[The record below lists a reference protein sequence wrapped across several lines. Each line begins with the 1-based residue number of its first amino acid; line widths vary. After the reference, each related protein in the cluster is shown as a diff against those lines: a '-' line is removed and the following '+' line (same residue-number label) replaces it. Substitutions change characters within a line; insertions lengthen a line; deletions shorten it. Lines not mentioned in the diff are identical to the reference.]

1 MKEINVL
8 ILSVGR
14 RVELV
19 QAFKRAKED
28 LKIKGKVFGGDMDK
42 NAPAMQFVDKAFI
55 LPRINSEDYIE
66 NIIKICNEEN
76 ISLIVPTIDTE
87 LLKLAENK
95 EKIYKETKAILNLSD
110 LRYIQ
115 ICRDKF
121 MTQQFF
127 EENGFG
133 VPRLV
138 KKEDIEKGEY
148 NFPLFI
154 KPLNGSSSI
163 NTFKINN
170 KKELDFFREYVPNP
184 IIQECIIGKEFT
196 VDVFS
201 DFDSNPI
208 TIVPRERIATRSGEV
223 SKGKIV
229 KDREII
235 EDIKSLLKVFK
246 AKGHITVQCM
256 KTDDGIKYLEINP
269 RFGGG
274 APMSIEAGA
283 DSTKNLY
290 KLILGEKLS
299 YNEDYQE
306 DILCLRYDQ
315 AVYIYPDGKVRK
327 NEK

>member
-19 QAFKRAKED
+19 QAFRRAKEN
-28 LKIKGKVFGGDMDK
+28 LKITGKIFGGDMDK

-55 LPRINSEDYIE
+55 LPRISSDNYIE
-66 NIIKICNEEN
+66 SIIKICNEED
-76 ISLIVPTIDTE
+76 IKLIVPTIDTE

-95 EKIYKETKAILNLSD
+95 EKIQKETNAVLNISD
-110 LRYIQ
+110 LEYIK

-121 MTQQFF
+121 LTQEFF
-127 EENGFG
+127 EKNGLG
-133 VPRLV
+133 VPKLIKEEDII
-138 KKEDIEKGEY
+138 KKEYK
-148 NFPLFI
+148 FPLFI

-170 KKELDFFREYVPNP
+170 EKELEFFKEYVPNP
-184 IIQECIIGKEFT
+184 IIQECIAGKEFT
-196 VDVFS
+196 VDIFS
-201 DFDSNPI
+201 DFESNPI
-208 TIVPRERIATRSGEV
+208 TIVPRERIATRSGEI

-235 EDIKSLLKVFK
+235 EDIKKLLKVFK

-256 KTDDGIKYLEINP
+256 KTNEGIKYLEINP

-274 APMSIEAGA
+274 APMSITAGA
-283 DSTKNLY
+283 DSAQNLY
-290 KLILGEKLS
+290 KLLLGEKLT

-315 AVYIYPDGKVRK
+315 AVYIYPNGKVK
-327 NEK
+327 VNE

>member
-1 MKEINVL
+1 MKEINIL

-19 QAFKRAKED
+19 QAFRRAKEN
-28 LKIKGKVFGGDMDK
+28 LKITGKIFGGDMDK

-55 LPRINSEDYIE
+55 LPRISSDNYIE
-66 NIIKICNEEN
+66 SIIKICNKED
-76 ISLIVPTIDTE
+76 IKLIVPTIDTE

-95 EKIYKETKAILNLSD
+95 EKIQKETNAVLNISD
-110 LRYIQ
+110 LEYIK

-121 MTQQFF
+121 LTQEFF
-127 EENGFG
+127 EKNGLG
-133 VPRLV
+133 VPKLIKEEDII
-138 KKEDIEKGEY
+138 KKEYK
-148 NFPLFI
+148 FPLFI

-170 KKELDFFREYVPNP
+170 KKELEFFKEYVPNP
-184 IIQECIIGKEFT
+184 IIQECIVGKEFT
-196 VDVFS
+196 VDIFS
-201 DFDSNPI
+201 DFESNPI
-208 TIVPRERIATRSGEV
+208 TIVPRERIATRSGEI

-235 EDIKSLLKVFK
+235 ENIKKLLKVFK

-256 KTDDGIKYLEINP
+256 KTNEGIKYLEINP

-274 APMSIEAGA
+274 APMSITAGA
-283 DSTKNLY
+283 DSAQNLY
-290 KLILGEKLS
+290 KLLLGEKLT

-306 DILCLRYDQ
+306 NILCLRYDQ
-315 AVYIYPDGKVRK
+315 AVYIYPNGKVK
-327 NEK
+327 VND

>member
-19 QAFKRAKED
+19 QAFRRAKEN
-28 LKIKGKVFGGDMDK
+28 LKITGKIFGGDMDK

-55 LPRINSEDYIE
+55 LPRISSDNYIE
-66 NIIKICNEEN
+66 SIIKICNKED
-76 ISLIVPTIDTE
+76 IKLIVPTIDTE

-95 EKIYKETKAILNLSD
+95 EKIQKETNAVLNISD
-110 LRYIQ
+110 LEYIK

-121 MTQQFF
+121 LTQEFF
-127 EENGFG
+127 EKNGLG
-133 VPRLV
+133 VPKLIKEEDII
-138 KKEDIEKGEY
+138 KKEYK
-148 NFPLFI
+148 FPLFI

-170 KKELDFFREYVPNP
+170 KKELEFFKEYVPNP
-184 IIQECIIGKEFT
+184 IIQECIVGKEFT
-196 VDVFS
+196 VDIFS
-201 DFDSNPI
+201 DFESNPI
-208 TIVPRERIATRSGEV
+208 TIVPRERIATRSGEI

-235 EDIKSLLKVFK
+235 ENIKKLLKVFK

-256 KTDDGIKYLEINP
+256 KTNEGIKYLEINP

-274 APMSIEAGA
+274 APMSITAGA
-283 DSTKNLY
+283 DSAQNLY
-290 KLILGEKLS
+290 KLLLGEKLT

-306 DILCLRYDQ
+306 NILCLRYDQ
-315 AVYIYPDGKVRK
+315 AVYIYPNGKVK
-327 NEK
+327 VND